1 MKRNR
6 EINKLND
13 LFVRYLLGKNVNE
26 VIYYLR
32 RILEIDKSYKEAL
45 TDILKLYE

>member
-6 EINKLND
+6 EIDKLND
-13 LFVRYLLGKNVNE
+13 LFVRYLLGKNGNE

-32 RILEIDKSYKEAL
+32 RILEIDKSDKEAL